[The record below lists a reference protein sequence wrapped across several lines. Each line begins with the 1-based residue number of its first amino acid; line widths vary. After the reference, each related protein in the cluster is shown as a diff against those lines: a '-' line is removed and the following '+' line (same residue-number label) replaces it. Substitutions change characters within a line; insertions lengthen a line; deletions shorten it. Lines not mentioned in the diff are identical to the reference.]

1 MLDPAS
7 DFVFDSIATVQ
18 TRQGTVEK
26 LPKTDADWDRI
37 RIGAVTL
44 AEGAYL
50 LKIPRPFAP
59 PGDENNSSGPDPEE
73 LSPAQIKAKLEK
85 DPVLWNAKIEEIGRA
100 WRRES
105 E

>member
-7 DFVFDSIATVQ
+7 DSIFNAVKFVS
-18 TRQGTVEK
+18 TRQGTVEQV
-26 LPKTDADWDRI
+26 PKTDEDWDRI

-59 PGDENNSSGPDPEE
+59 DGDQNNMPGPVRPNYRPLRSRRNLTQTRCSGTRK
-73 LSPAQIKAKLEK
+73 S
-85 DPVLWNAKIEEIGRA
+85 
-100 WRRES
+100 RRCETLDS
-105 E
+105 R